1 MTKLATY
8 LENKIWYML
17 LFTVAVIPLEQEFT
31 SFCVGVTFICAAIV
45 AHVRGRGSQPCVL
58 RPWQQGALYVLLA
71 ISAASIYFSMDR
83 FLSFWNW
90 VYVVGQYAALVFV
103 LLRYA
108 SVVDSEQCAVA
119 DIEQNACCTKQLPM
133 QEKLLLLW
141 QRFGCLPRPM
151 QLIGAFLGVSLLV
164 SVIGLAQKIFGVT
177 AEGIWVDPKQFPD
190 IKVRVFSTLVNPN
203 ILAGYLVLVI
213 AYSTAFFNQTKAYKK
228 WRLAFLVTGLLAA
241 LCLLYTYSRGNWV
254 ACAVMLLAFCVLFCR
269 KAFIPILG
277 GGAAVLATGGTAVL
291 HRLASIQGGYG
302 GDTSIALRMAY
313 LKSTKW
319 IIEEF
324 PFGVGW
330 YGYRF
335 VYPTYNFYLADKSV
349 IMYHCHNIF
358 LNIWAELGAHGLLAF
373 LVVWWGIFLPAS
385 WRLAYHGRSLWLK
398 AMGRGY
404 VLATVGIIVGGLTDH
419 VYFNTQMGLLFWTL
433 GGLTMLCKKLNE
445 EDD

>member
-1 MTKLATY
+1 MTKLANY

-31 SFCVGVTFICAAIV
+31 SFCVSITFIAAAIV
-45 AHVRGRGSQPCVL
+45 GLVKGRPCQERVL
-58 RPWQQGALYVLLA
+58 RPWQQGALYVLGA
-71 ISAASIYFSMDR
+71 ISFASIYFSLDR

-90 VYVVGQYAALVFV
+90 VYVVGQYAALLFV
-103 LLRYA
+103 LLRYGYVTDGRQCVA
-108 SVVDSEQCAVA
+108 GSEVKTCQTQDTVLA
-119 DIEQNACCTKQLPM
+119 
-133 QEKLLLLW
+133 LW
-141 QRFGCLPRPM
+141 QRFSALPRPL
-151 QLIGAFLGVSLLV
+151 QLVGVFLAVSLLV
-164 SVIGLAQKIFGVT
+164 SGIGLAQKIFGVT
-177 AEGIWVDPKQFPD
+177 AQGIWVDPAQFPD

-213 AYSTAFFNQTKAYKK
+213 AYCTAFFNQTKAYKK

-269 KAFIPILG
+269 KAFIPVLG
-277 GGAAVLATGGTAVL
+277 GGAAALALGGTAVL
-291 HRLASIQGGYG
+291 HRLESIRGGYG

-324 PFGVGW
+324 LFGVGW

-335 VYPTYNFYLADKSV
+335 VYPTYNFYLADKNV

-358 LNIWAELGAHGLLAF
+358 LNVWAELGLHGLLAF
-373 LVVWWGIFLPAS
+373 LVVWFGIFLPAG

-404 VLATVGIIVGGLTDH
+404 VLATVGIVVGGLTDH
-419 VYFNTQMGLLFWTL
+419 VYFNTQMGLLFWALGALTL
-433 GGLTMLCKKLNE
+433 ICRRMNE
-445 EDD
+445 KA